1 MNIYRISTT
10 EYDIE
15 DFYLHTELSK
25 EDIIEVITP
34 IVNAEREGLDDYD
47 NEVLF
52 DALQK
57 KYQRKKIELL
67 VDIDTIKI

>member
-1 MNIYRISTT
+1 MNIFRISTT
-10 EYDIE
+10 EYEIE
-15 DFYLHTELSK
+15 DFYLHTELSQ

-57 KYQRKKIELL
+57 KYQRKKIEIL

>member
-15 DFYLHTELSK
+15 DFYLHTELSQ

>member
-10 EYDIE
+10 EYNIE
-15 DFYLHTELSK
+15 DFYLHTELSQ

>member
-1 MNIYRISTT
+1 MNIFRISTT
-10 EYDIE
+10 EYEIE
-15 DFYLHTELSK
+15 DFYLHTELSQ

-34 IVNAEREGLDDYD
+34 IVNAEREGFDDYD

>member
-1 MNIYRISTT
+1 MNIFRISTT
-10 EYDIE
+10 EYEIE
-15 DFYLHTELSK
+15 DFYLHTELSQ
-25 EDIIEVITP
+25 EDIIEVIAP

>member
-1 MNIYRISTT
+1 MNIFRISTT

-15 DFYLHTELSK
+15 DFYLHTELSQ

>member
-10 EYDIE
+10 EYKIE
-15 DFYLHTELSK
+15 DFYLHTELSQ

>member
-1 MNIYRISTT
+1 MNIFRISTT
-10 EYDIE
+10 EYEIE
-15 DFYLHTELSK
+15 DFYLHTELSQ

-34 IVNAEREGLDDYD
+34 IVNAEREGIDDYD

>member
-1 MNIYRISTT
+1 MNIFRISTT

-15 DFYLHTELSK
+15 DFYLPTELSQ

>member
-10 EYDIE
+10 EYEIE
-15 DFYLHTELSK
+15 DFYLHTELSQ

>member
-1 MNIYRISTT
+1 MNIFRISTT
-10 EYDIE
+10 EYEIE
-15 DFYLHTELSK
+15 DFYLHTELSQ